1 MIPGFAPAGKVAFSV
16 VPRTFT
22 VIVSETVTVP
32 DSAETITV
40 DVPTVVKECVAE
52 IEVALLCD
60 AI

>member
-1 MIPGFAPAGKVAFSV
+1 LIPGLAPAGKVAVSV

-40 DVPTVVKECVAE
+40 DVPTVVKGCVAE
-52 IEVALLCD
+52 IEVVLLCD